1 VRKLVAASSAEA
13 HAEDCGGVTV
23 AASGERGGDTR
34 DVGDTR
40 DGGDSVRSGTAA
52 SGLILRFF

>member
-13 HAEDCGGVTV
+13 RAEDRGGATA

-52 SGLILRFF
+52 SGPILRFF